1 MIARGRP
8 TPPAAPPL
16 RPGLTTREAGA
27 EHHPPPFH
35 SRNHALDPRAGTSK
49 EPHMS
54 NHDNPQGVGEPAF
67 GWPGQNPQAD
77 ADVDGMAHTR
87 PTSPA
92 TGAASAAAARAAYAG
107 ADKNTGLDAPDTGE
121 GASVTTDDGSL
132 PEEAVQGDLAGD
144 TAHTGQST
152 PADQADTAAPQGAAS
167 DAERLAAERLADYQR
182 LNAEYV
188 NYKRRVDRDRAEDR
202 TRVTASV
209 VESLLP
215 VLDEIYFARRHG
227 DLTEDSPFAKIAAK
241 LESVL
246 AGHGV
251 TMYGEV
257 GETFDPAVHEAL
269 MHTTADLPP
278 GTTDTTVVMVMQP
291 GFRMGD
297 RVVRPA
303 RVSVADPA

>member
-1 MIARGRP
+1 
-8 TPPAAPPL
+8 
-16 RPGLTTREAGA
+16 
-27 EHHPPPFH
+27 
-35 SRNHALDPRAGTSK
+35 
-49 EPHMS
+49 MS
-54 NHDNPQGVGEPAF
+54 THDNPQGVGEPAF
-67 GWPGQNPQAD
+67 GWPGQNPQTD

-92 TGAASAAAARAAYAG
+92 TGAAAAAAARAAYAG
-107 ADKNTGLDAPDTGE
+107 AEKDAGLDTPLDAGLDTPDTGE
-121 GASVTTDDGSL
+121 GTAVTDDDGSL
-132 PEEAVQGDLAGD
+132 PEEAVQGDLAGEAA
-144 TAHTGQST
+144 TAESAT
-152 PADQADTAAPQGAAS
+152 PAGATS

-202 TRVTASV
+202 TRATAAV

-215 VLDEIYFARRHG
+215 VLDEIYFARQHG
-227 DLTEDSPFAKIAAK
+227 DLTQDSPFDKIAAK

-251 TMYGEV
+251 SMYGEV

-278 GTTDTTVVMVMQP
+278 GTTDTTVVTITT
-291 GFRMGD
+291 GRTRISD
-297 RVVRPA
+297 ARP
-303 RVSVADPA
+303 

>member
-1 MIARGRP
+1 
-8 TPPAAPPL
+8 
-16 RPGLTTREAGA
+16 
-27 EHHPPPFH
+27 
-35 SRNHALDPRAGTSK
+35 
-49 EPHMS
+49 MS
-54 NHDNPQGVGEPAF
+54 THDNPQGVGEPAF
-67 GWPGQNPQAD
+67 GWPGQNPQTD

-92 TGAASAAAARAAYAG
+92 TGAAAAAAARAAYAG
-107 ADKNTGLDAPDTGE
+107 AEKDAGLDTPDTGE
-121 GASVTTDDGSL
+121 GTAVTDDDGSL
-132 PEEAVQGDLAGD
+132 PEEAVQGDLAGEAA
-144 TAHTGQST
+144 TAESAT
-152 PADQADTAAPQGAAS
+152 PAGATS

-202 TRVTASV
+202 TRATAAV

-215 VLDEIYFARRHG
+215 VLDEIYFARQHG
-227 DLTEDSPFAKIAAK
+227 DLTQDSPFDKIAAK

-251 TMYGEV
+251 SMYGEV